1 MIRSFA
7 LVLALASFAGCKKSE
22 ESKAA
27 PAAAKA
33 QPAKAQPSA
42 NSGDTKALC
51 VELFTRARACTNEY
65 IPALVD
71 ARAKYDKPPGI
82 AEAVKKDRN
91 AVIQEALGEWKND
104 STDASIGATCDK
116 IAADFANAPQSDI
129 DTARACLAK
138 PDCASYTTCVMPL
151 FEKRFAK

>member
-7 LVLALASFAGCKKSE
+7 LILALASFAGCKKSDE
-22 ESKAA
+22 AKAA
-27 PAAAKA
+27 PPATKA
-33 QPAKAQPSA
+33 QAG
-42 NSGDTKALC
+42 GDTKALC
-51 VELFTRARACTNEY
+51 VEVFTRARTCTNEY

-104 STDASIGATCDK
+104 STDSSISATCDK
-116 IAADFANAPQSDI
+116 MGAELAPQSDI

-138 PDCASYTTCVMPL
+138 PDCAAYTTCVMPL

>member
-7 LVLALASFAGCKKSE
+7 LILALASFAGCKKSE
-22 ESKAA
+22 EAKAA
-27 PAAAKA
+27 PAAKVQA
-33 QPAKAQPSA
+33 QAG
-42 NSGDTKALC
+42 GDTKALC
-51 VELFTRARACTNEY
+51 VELFTRARTCTNEY

-82 AEAVKKDRN
+82 ADAVKNDRN

-104 STDASIGATCDK
+104 STDASISATCDK
-116 IAADFANAPQSDI
+116 VGAELASAPQSDV
-129 DTARACLAK
+129 DAARACLAK
-138 PDCASYTTCVMPL
+138 PDCAAYTTCVMPL

>member
-22 ESKAA
+22 EAKAA
-27 PAAAKA
+27 PPAAAAKA
-33 QPAKAQPSA
+33 QAG
-42 NSGDTKALC
+42 GDTKQLC
-51 VELFTRARACTNEY
+51 VDLFTRARTCTNDY

-104 STDASIGATCDK
+104 STDASISATCDK

-129 DTARACLAK
+129 DLARSCLAK
-138 PDCASYTTCVMPL
+138 PDCATYTTCVMPI